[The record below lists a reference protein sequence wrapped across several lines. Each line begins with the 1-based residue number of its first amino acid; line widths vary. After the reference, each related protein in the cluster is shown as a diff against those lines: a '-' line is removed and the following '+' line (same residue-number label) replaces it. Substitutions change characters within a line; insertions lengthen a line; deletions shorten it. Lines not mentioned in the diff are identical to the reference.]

1 MSGEIVDRLPHEC
14 GTTKGLNVFYDE
26 ETAKYTGYCFKCR
39 TYVPNPYGDKPAD
52 FVPKR
57 TTKTPEEIQAELKAL
72 YKHPKRELT
81 DRAITLPT
89 CEHFGVTVALS
100 ESDGHTITA
109 HHYPYTMNGKIKGYK
124 VRLVANKRFFCVG
137 SVVSSDPFGWEQALR
152 SAPHTTKLF
161 ITEGECDAMA
171 LWQALNQKDGK
182 QYAVISVQG
191 GASSAKK
198 LYPFIADIKRSFKS
212 ITVVPDQDEAGA
224 MFATELG
231 KMFPEILVA
240 KLPLKDA
247 NEMVKA
253 GRNQELFKACMWDAQ
268 PPTSGRSVRSSDIW
282 HLAEYTPEHGIP
294 WVWDTLTAKSR
305 GIRRGEVYYF
315 GGAPKIGKSV
325 VVNEIATHLIRTT
338 DTPVFLVKPEES
350 MGGTLKR
357 LAGTAVDRIFY
368 DPNMP
373 VNPEDFEKGKS
384 IIGSKAIIYDTY
396 QDVKWEEVKQEI
408 RYNVTVL
415 GCKDVILDPLTC
427 FTVGMS
433 SSEANDALIKIAS
446 ELATL
451 AKDLDFTA
459 YCFCHLN
466 NPQSGLPHDR
476 GGKVLSSQFAG
487 SRAMAR
493 FCHMM
498 IGIEGN
504 KDPELPDEERNTRKL
519 VILEDRNFGESAI
532 ITLYFDKNTG
542 RLLEPQQHK
551 GAF

>member
-1 MSGEIVDRLPHEC
+1 MSTVVDRLPHSC
-14 GTTKGLNVFYDE
+14 GSSKGLNVFENE
-26 ETAKYTGYCFKCR
+26 EDNTYSGYCFACR
-39 TYVPNPYGDKPAD
+39 TYVPDPYGTMPPDYKPN
-52 FVPKR
+52 PQK
-57 TTKTPEEIQAELKAL
+57 KTPEEIERELKAIEKL
-72 YKHPKRELT
+72 PKLALV
-81 DRAITLPT
+81 DRGLPVQASV
-89 CEHFGVTVALS
+89 HFGVTVALS
-100 ESDGHTITA
+100 ESDGQTITA
-109 HHYPYTMNGKIKGYK
+109 HHYPYTMNGVIKGFK
-124 VRLVANKRFFCVG
+124 VRLVQNKRFFCVG
-137 SVVSSDPFGWEQALR
+137 SIASCEPFGWTQALK
-152 SAPHTTKLF
+152 SAPHSAKLF
-161 ITEGECDAMA
+161 ITEGETDAMA
-171 LWQALNQKDGK
+171 LWQALYEKTGK
-182 QYAVISVQG
+182 SMSVISVPS

-198 LYPFIADIKRSFKS
+198 IYPYIAEIKRSFKN
-212 ITVVPDQDEAGA
+212 VVLVGDQDEAGA
-224 MFATELG
+224 MLATELG

-240 KLPLKDA
+240 KFTLKDA
-247 NEMVKA
+247 NDMYREGRGQELVKA
-253 GRNQELFKACMWDAQ
+253 AMWDAQ
-268 PPTSGRSVRSSDIW
+268 PPTSGKSVRSSDIW

-294 WVWDTLTAKSR
+294 WVWDTLTAKTR

-325 VVNEIATHLIRTT
+325 VVNEIATHLIKTAG
-338 DTPVFLVKPEES
+338 TPVFLVKPEES

-357 LAGTAVDRIFY
+357 LAGTAVDRVFY
-368 DPNMP
+368 DPNIPFSMD
-373 VNPEDFEKGKS
+373 DFNLGKS
-384 IIGSKAIIYDTY
+384 IIGSNAIIYDTY

-427 FTVGMS
+427 FTVGIS
-433 SSEANDALIKIAS
+433 SAEANDTLIKIAS

-451 AKDLDFTA
+451 AKDLEFTA

-493 FCHMM
+493 FCHLM

-532 ITLYFDKNTG
+532 IPLYYNKDTG

-551 GAF
+551 GTF

>member
-1 MSGEIVDRLPHEC
+1 MTNQIVDRLPHEC

-26 ETAKYTGYCFKCR
+26 ENDKYTGYCFKCR
-39 TYVPNPYGDKPAD
+39 TYVANPYNDKPAD
-52 FVPKR
+52 YRPK
-57 TTKTPEEIQAELKAL
+57 TQVKTEDEIQAELKAL
-72 YKHPKRELT
+72 YNHPKRALI
-81 DRAITLPT
+81 DRGLPLKAS
-89 CEHFGVTVALS
+89 EHFGVTVALS
-100 ESDGHTITA
+100 ESDGQTITA

-124 VRLVANKRFFCVG
+124 VRLVENKRFFCVG

-152 SAPHTTKLF
+152 SAPQSAKLF

-171 LWQALNQKDGK
+171 LWQTIYEQDGK
-182 QYAVISVQG
+182 SASVISVQG

-198 LYPFIADIKRSFKS
+198 LYPFLSQIKASFKNVV
-212 ITVVPDQDEAGA
+212 VVPDQDEAGS
-224 MFATELG
+224 MFATEVG
-231 KMFPEILVA
+231 KMFPDILVA

-247 NEMVKA
+247 NEMYKA
-253 GRNQELFKACMWDAQ
+253 GRQKELFKACIWDAQ
-268 PPTSGRSVRSSDIW
+268 PPTSGKSVRSSDIW

-325 VVNEIATHLIRTT
+325 VVNEIATHLIRTAG
-338 DTPVFLVKPEES
+338 TPVFLCKPEES

-357 LAGTAVDRIFY
+357 LAGTAVDRVFY
-368 DPNMP
+368 DPNIA
-373 VNPEDFEKGKS
+373 VSQEDFEKGKA
-384 IIGSKAIIYDTY
+384 IIGSNAIIYDTY

-433 SSEANDALIKIAS
+433 SGEANDMLIKIAS
-446 ELATL
+446 ELASL

-459 YCFCHLN
+459 YAFCHLN
-466 NPQSGLPHDR
+466 NPQSGVPHDR

-504 KDPELPDEERNTRKL
+504 KDPELSEEERNTRKL

-532 ITLYFDKNTG
+532 IPLFFNKNTG
-542 RLLEPQQHK
+542 RLLEPQQH
-551 GAF
+551 